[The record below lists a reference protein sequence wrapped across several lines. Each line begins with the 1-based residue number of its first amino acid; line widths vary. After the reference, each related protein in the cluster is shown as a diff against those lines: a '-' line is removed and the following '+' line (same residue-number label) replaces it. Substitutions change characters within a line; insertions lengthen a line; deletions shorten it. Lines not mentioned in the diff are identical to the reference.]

1 MSEALTGSKAE
12 LKING
17 TTVAFLSGVSVDIA
31 NTLTDINVLGQ
42 LEAAELAE
50 TGHTASATVNV
61 YKVNGNAVRDVFGND
76 VGDLQAILRQ
86 GEATLEIYNNVDD
99 RVETVINRVKW
110 ESGNGTMDAR
120 GVWTGSWN
128 LRGITGRLL

>member
-1 MSEALTGSKAE
+1 MSNAFSGAKGEV
-12 LKING
+12 KING
-17 TTVAFLSGVSVDIA
+17 TTVAFLSGVSVDIS
-31 NTLTDINVLGQ
+31 NTLTDINVIGQ

-61 YKVNGNAVRDVFGND
+61 YKVNGNAVRDVFGTD

-99 RVETVINRVKW
+99 KLEVVINRVKW
-110 ESGNGTMDAR
+110 ESGNGSLDAR

-128 LRGITGRLL
+128 LRGITGSML